1 MTKRKLSRVL
11 ILLWIGILVLFLA
24 SCGFGG
30 VSRFG
35 GGDSVSEPVDWAI
48 YWYLCGSDLESKH
61 GAASADLN
69 EMRKVDLPEG
79 VKVVIETGGS
89 AEWKTKSVKN
99 EELTRFVYDKK
110 GFRKVDTAEQA
121 SMGDGSTLAEF
132 LKYCV
137 EKHPAEHSM
146 VILWNHGG
154 GVLGGVAYD
163 ELYGLDSLSMT
174 ELGNAFSECAGDAAE
189 PIFDIIGF
197 DACLMANID
206 TAQAVGPYGAYM
218 IASQELEPGNGW
230 NYTGIL
236 NVLKEDPK
244 ISPMELGVAVC
255 DSFMDGC
262 MEHKTD
268 ADATLA
274 LLDLAKVGELYE
286 QFGKYG
292 DELFAKALEDEAV
305 FAALG
310 RAADQAEG
318 YGGNS
323 KEEGYT
329 NMVDMGGFVKASGIP
344 QLESEGRLQE
354 LLEACVVY
362 QVRGPYR
369 SYGNGLSCYYP
380 LDHALSN
387 LHQYKESS
395 SCEGYEYL
403 YQYQLSGKLGG
414 SILEYMEKRGLDQS
428 ADGKELVTVE
438 KLGLDN
444 YPISVSAD
452 GVMILELGNRA
463 KYLEKVGGYLAW
475 VDFEESRM
483 LGIGNELVKD
493 ADWENGIFNY
503 PYRTEWWYMDS
514 HLIYTF
520 FRESHEEY
528 DLYSTPVLLNGERVF
543 LRFAENKNGSVEILG
558 ARKELA
564 ENGMADKQVILPQ
577 PGDEITTLF
586 YQTGLD
592 SGSLDLGL
600 KEYETFVAGEEIDV
614 RRGVLEDGIYVWTYD
629 MTDMWNN
636 YVTSDLV
643 MYEVMDGAASRF

>member
-1 MTKRKLSRVL
+1 MDKRKVSRVL
-11 ILLWIGILVLFLA
+11 VPFWIGILVLFLA
-24 SCGFGG
+24 SCGLCG

-35 GGDSVSEPVDWAI
+35 GDDSVSEPVDWAI

-61 GAASADLN
+61 GAASVDLN
-69 EMRKVDLPEG
+69 EMRNVDLPDG

-89 AEWKTKSVKN
+89 AVWKTKTIKP
-99 EELTRFVYDKK
+99 EELNRFVYDKK
-110 GFRKVDTAEQA
+110 GFRKVDTAEQT
-121 SMGDGSTLAEF
+121 SMGDSSTLAEF

-137 EKHPAEHSM
+137 AKHPAEHSM

-163 ELYGLDSLSMT
+163 ELYGLDSLSIM
-174 ELGNAFSECAGDAAE
+174 ELGDAFAECAGDAAE

-206 TAQAVGPYGAYM
+206 TAKAVGPYGDYM

-236 NVLKEDPK
+236 NVLKEEPE
-244 ISPMELGVAVC
+244 ISPVELGVAVC
-255 DSFMDGC
+255 DSFMEGC
-262 MEHKTD
+262 IEHKTD

-274 LLDLAKVGELYE
+274 LLNLAKAGELYE

-292 DELFAKALEDEAV
+292 DELFVKALEDETV
-305 FAALG
+305 FVALG
-310 RAADQAEG
+310 RAAGQAEG

-344 QLESEGRLQE
+344 KLESEGRLQE

-395 SCEGYEYL
+395 DCEGYENL

-414 SILEYMEKRGLDQS
+414 SILEYMEERGLDQS
-428 ADGKELVTVE
+428 EDGKELVTVE

-444 YPISVSAD
+444 YPISVNAD

-503 PYRTEWWYMDS
+503 PYRTEWWYLDG

-520 FRESHEEY
+520 FQESREEY

-543 LRFAENKNGSVEILG
+543 LRFAENKDGTVEILG
-558 ARKELA
+558 ARKKLA
-564 ENGMADKQVILPQ
+564 ENGMPDKQVIMLQ
-577 PGDEITTLF
+577 PGDEIRTLF
-586 YQTGLD
+586 YQSGLELSD
-592 SGSLDLGL
+592 LDLGL
-600 KEYETFVAGEEIDV
+600 KEYEVFSVGESMTIKRE
-614 RRGVLEDGIYVWTYD
+614 VLEDGIYVWMYD

-636 YVTSDLV
+636 YVTSNLV
-643 MYEVMDGAASRF
+643 MYKVENGAATRF